1 MEKRSIITITWFVK
15 RVVPFLIICIF
26 LIQTSF
32 MIYEYINWNG
42 YNSFN
47 NMHFV
52 NGGPIK
58 YRGDSTV
65 WYQPIMEIPYNIYR
79 FVTLIATVLCII
91 DLVYRNK
98 KVSVFTLS
106 VWSVLLVLN
115 MSWMP
120 FLLQNMYLLSL
131 PVYYEAFITMQ
142 FIPIKNFVLRVFF
155 CIYVLDF
162 MIYTGSYLKSCL
174 GTIKELRK

>member
-1 MEKRSIITITWFVK
+1 MEKRLINTWFVK
-15 RVVPFLIICIF
+15 YVVPFLIICIF

-32 MIYEYINWNG
+32 MIYEYINWSG

-47 NMHFV
+47 NMDFV

-58 YRGDSTV
+58 YSGDSTV
-65 WYQPIMEIPYNIYR
+65 FFQHEMKIPYSIYR
-79 FVTLIATVLCII
+79 LVTLIVTVLCII

-142 FIPIKNFVLRVFF
+142 FIPIKKFILRIFF
-155 CIYVLDF
+155 GIYVLAF
-162 MIYTGSYLKSCL
+162 ITYTGSYIKNCL
-174 GTIKELRK
+174 GAIKELRK